1 MWDLITSLVDV
12 LFALLQLALE
22 IFKQVFHWSL
32 ALFWL
37 AWSLWAIDWRKLGPV
52 LSQGGAVPLVLIA
65 AAVGIAW
72 AGAAPSSML
81 FVGLEIPNYWWQLG
95 VVGLLLT
102 GTLAAGWLQL
112 KMGWFPQEVTLAPES
127 SHPHGHHH
135 HHHNNHEA
143 HHGHHNHSASH
154 SAHEN
159 PH

>member
-1 MWDLITSLVDV
+1 MWDLITSFVDV
-12 LFALLQLALE
+12 LFALLHFAVE

-52 LSQGGAVPLVLIA
+52 LSQGGAIPLVLIA

-81 FVGLEIPNYWWQLG
+81 FLGVVIPNYWWQLG
-95 VVGLLLT
+95 TVGLLLT

-112 KMGWFPQEVTLAPES
+112 KMGWFPSEVVLAPETS
-127 SHPHGHHH
+127 L
-135 HHHNNHEA
+135 
-143 HHGHHNHSASH
+143 HHGHHNHDSSH
-154 SAHEN
+154 HHQGHHEHHADPSSQVH